1 MTDQQEQQRMNE
13 AAEQFTDALAQTYKT
28 VAERGVAALEPGAQF
43 TEVFYKQTINNL
55 HTQAE
60 ENRRATQQLAE
71 QQQRQADA
79 VQSIAQ
85 ESVRAYIDFVD
96 SLFSYWE
103 SAIQTAELGT
113 REAEMKKT

>member
-13 AAEQFTDALAQTYKT
+13 AAEQFTDALAQSYKT
-28 VAERGVAALEPGAQF
+28 VAERSVVAVEQGAQL

-79 VQSIAQ
+79 AQSLAQ
-85 ESVRAYIDFVD
+85 ESVEAYRGFVD

-103 SAIQTAELGT
+103 GVIQATELGT
-113 REAEMKKT
+113 REAE

>member
-13 AAEQFTDALAQTYKT
+13 AAEQFTDTFAQAYKT
-28 VAERGVAALEPGAQF
+28 VAERGVVAVEQGAQV

-60 ENRRATQQLAE
+60 ENRRAAQQLAE

-79 VQSIAQ
+79 AQSLAQ
-85 ESVRAYIDFVD
+85 ESVRAYMDFVD

-103 SAIQTAELGT
+103 GVIQAAERGT
-113 REAEMKKT
+113 REAEKT